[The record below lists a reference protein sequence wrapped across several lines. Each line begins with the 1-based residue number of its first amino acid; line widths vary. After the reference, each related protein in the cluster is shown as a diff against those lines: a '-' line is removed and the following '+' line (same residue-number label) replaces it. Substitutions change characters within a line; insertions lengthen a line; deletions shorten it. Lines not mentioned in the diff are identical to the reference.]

1 MQVVV
6 QQSTQVQVM
15 TKAQQKAME
24 MERCEAKVVAK
35 KRRIIL
41 DKTTFLEKGIKFFD
55 PKQFMW
61 IQTKQN
67 YDKHVE
73 RMENWKDIIKEE
85 DQAFKERLA
94 TLFFMEWHAPMPNVM
109 LEFLNIF
116 LIKSAKD
123 NVYVLVKN

>member
-1 MQVVV
+1 
-6 QQSTQVQVM
+6 M

-61 IQTKQN
+61 I
-67 YDKHVE
+67 
-73 RMENWKDIIKEE
+73 
-85 DQAFKERLA
+85 
-94 TLFFMEWHAPMPNVM
+94 
-109 LEFLNIF
+109 
-116 LIKSAKD
+116 
-123 NVYVLVKN
+123 